1 MGADIIFLIAI
12 LIISVVF
19 HEVSH
24 GFAAHYLGD
33 PTARL
38 QGRLTLNPVKHV
50 DPLGSLILPA
60 LLVLSSS
67 PFLIGWAKPV
77 PYNPHNFQRG
87 GRWAEALVAAAG
99 PAANVLI
106 ALVFGLLMRA
116 GVFPAELTS
125 LVISIVFINVLLA
138 IFNLIPIPPL
148 DGSKILSML
157 LPQGLRI
164 QYERARGVLE
174 QNFFLGI
181 GAVIIFVLLFG
192 AQFAGGLA
200 AITRFIVGA

>member
-192 AQFAGGLA
+192 AQFAAGLA